1 MEKLSEN
8 EYFKNRKIAKGG
20 FRGKIKLR
28 KPCRRHTETRTGKT
42 WKHYLRD
49 SRALIGL
56 SGSFMLLTALVYGLY
71 GLPWGPAFYVLLL
84 DIVILL
90 TVLAAGYG
98 SYCRKLQALRDTA
111 NHPEYTLDGLPEPED
126 MAEAMYKIILEKI
139 HGRLRVKAEAY
150 DRSIWEARQYYT
162 RWSHQVKT
170 PIAGISLLLQE
181 EELDR
186 RELNRELY
194 KIRQYVDMALQ
205 YQRLGGKAD
214 DLVLKEHELGTIVR
228 QALKKTAVLF
238 RHKDVAL
245 ELGNLDCS
253 LITDEKQ
260 LAFVIE
266 QLVGNAAKYTKKG
279 SVFLGLTTCQG
290 KRELLIRDT
299 GIGIRKEDLPRIF
312 DWGYT
317 GYNGRGDCHSTGI
330 GLSLCRQTLELL
342 GHEIRIESEPGKGT
356 DVYID
361 LTQMKLEYD

>member
-8 EYFKNRKIAKGG
+8 EYFENRKIAKGG
-20 FRGKIKLR
+20 FQGKIKLR

-181 EELDR
+181 EEL
-186 RELNRELY
+186 E
-194 KIRQYVDMALQ
+194 
-205 YQRLGGKAD
+205 
-214 DLVLKEHELGTIVR
+214 
-228 QALKKTAVLF
+228 
-238 RHKDVAL
+238 
-245 ELGNLDCS
+245 
-253 LITDEKQ
+253 
-260 LAFVIE
+260 
-266 QLVGNAAKYTKKG
+266 
-279 SVFLGLTTCQG
+279 
-290 KRELLIRDT
+290 
-299 GIGIRKEDLPRIF
+299 IGRA
-312 DWGYT
+312 
-317 GYNGRGDCHSTGI
+317 H
-330 GLSLCRQTLELL
+330 
-342 GHEIRIESEPGKGT
+342 
-356 DVYID
+356 V
-361 LTQMKLEYD
+361 